1 MSKRWMVV
9 VGLASVLVAAPV
21 RAEEESYTYDFGMG
35 MASFGVNVLYMPAKV
50 VYATLGGLTGGFA
63 YVLTG
68 GNFEV
73 ADKVWA
79 PSLGGNYVVTP
90 AHLRNEETLYFSG
103 STERAATAP
112 EASPGAAPA
121 AGGDEWTGS
130 R

>member
-1 MSKRWMVV
+1 MSKRWIVV
-9 VGLASVLVAAPV
+9 VGLAWMLAASPV
-21 RAEEESYTYDFGMG
+21 RAEEESYSNDFGMG
-35 MASFGVNVLYMPAKV
+35 MASVGVNLLYMPAKL
-50 VYATLGGLTGGFA
+50 VYATLGGVTGGFA

-68 GNFEV
+68 GNFDV

-103 STERAATAP
+103 STERPATAP
-112 EASPGAAPA
+112 AAAPGAPA
-121 AGGDEWTGS
+121 AGSDEWSGS